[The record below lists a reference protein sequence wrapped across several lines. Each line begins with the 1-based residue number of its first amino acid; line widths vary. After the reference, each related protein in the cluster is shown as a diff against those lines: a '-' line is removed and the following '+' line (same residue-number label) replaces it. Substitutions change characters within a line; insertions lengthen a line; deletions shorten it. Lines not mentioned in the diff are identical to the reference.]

1 MIDSSTLK
9 ALTSTILTF
18 AVVVAIGALTSA
30 IGQDTEPQAT
40 APTAN
45 PYETVESDAATA
57 SHNQPDR
64 APSSANAAHNT
75 P

>member
-1 MIDSSTLK
+1 MIDASTRK

-57 SHNQPDR
+57 IHNQPGR
-64 APSSANAAHNT
+64 TPSATEASHNT